1 MLALNGPNQTKLHMK
16 ETGPHNPAASINASG
31 IAATGEVFYNAS
43 PEKLI
48 EHSVASHEGILS
60 DTGALAIRTGTFTGR
75 SPKDK
80 FAVEDDQTRDEI
92 DWNNFNQPFA
102 PEKFQSLSK
111 DVRQHLSKQPRLY
124 VMDLFAGADSDYRLN
139 VRVIAEFPWS
149 AHFANNMFLR
159 PSKEE
164 LENFKPEWTVYC
176 APTFKAT
183 PESHGTRSS
192 NFSILSFSDSQIL
205 IGGSGYTGEIK
216 KGIFTVFNYI
226 LPVKHGVLPMHC
238 SANEAEDGTTAI
250 FFGLSGTGKTT
261 LSADPER
268 SLIGDDEHGWD
279 QKGVFNFEGGCYA
292 KTIDLTEDKEPD
304 IFRAIRHGAILE
316 NIKFKPGT
324 RTVDF
329 SDSSLT
335 ENTRVSYPIYHIANA
350 KAESRGGHPQNI
362 FFLTCDAFGV
372 LPPISRLS
380 KEQAMYHFISGYT
393 AKVAGTE
400 AGISEPA
407 ATFSACFGAP
417 FLPLHPARY
426 AEMLGKQIDAHDVD
440 VWLVNTGWS
449 GGAYGT
455 GKRINL
461 KYTRAMVRAALAG
474 ELSDPSIQWTKD
486 ESFGL
491 SVPQRVPGV
500 PSELLDVRSTWADQE
515 AYDAQAHHLL
525 ELFKRNFKRFASET
539 SEEIKKAGPKEIVTS

>member
-1 MLALNGPNQTKLHMK
+1 MK
-16 ETGPHNPAASINASG
+16 ETGTRNPAAPIADDG
-31 IAATGEVFYNAS
+31 IAATGTIYYNAT

-48 EHSVASHEGILS
+48 EHSVRAHEGILA
-60 DTGALAIRTGTFTGR
+60 DNGALAIRTGTFTGR

-80 FAVEDDQTRDEI
+80 FCVEDAQTRDEV

-102 PEKFQSLSK
+102 EDKFAPLRAE
-111 DVRQHLSKQPRLY
+111 VREHLGQQAKLY
-124 VMDLFAGADSDYRLN
+124 VMDVFAGADPAYRLK

-149 AHFANNMFLR
+149 AQFAHNMFLR
-159 PSKEE
+159 PTTEE
-164 LENFKPEWTVYC
+164 LETFTADWTIYC

-183 PESHGTRSS
+183 PEVHGTRQA
-192 NFSILSFSDSQIL
+192 NFSIISFGESQIL

-216 KGIFTVFNYI
+216 KGIFTVLNFL
-226 LPVKHGVLPMHC
+226 LPVEHGVLPMHC
-238 SANEAEDGTTAI
+238 SANEGTDGSTSI

-268 SLIGDDEHGWD
+268 ALIGDDEHGWD
-279 QKGVFNFEGGCYA
+279 DKGVFNFEGGCYA

-304 IFRAIRHGAILE
+304 IFRAVRHGAILE
-316 NIKFKPGT
+316 NIVFAEGT

-329 SDSSLT
+329 TDSKLT
-335 ENTRVSYPIYHIANA
+335 ENTRVSYPIHFIDNA
-350 KAESRGGHPQNI
+350 KTESRGGHPRNV

-372 LPPISRLS
+372 LPPIARLT

-400 AGISEPA
+400 AGVTEPT

-426 AEMLGKQIDAHDVD
+426 ATMLGAQIDAHGVD

-449 GGAYGT
+449 GGGYGT
-455 GKRINL
+455 GKRISL

-474 ELSDPSIQWTKD
+474 ELGREATTWTPD
-486 ESFGL
+486 ERFGVL
-491 SVPQRVPGV
+491 VPAAVPGV
-500 PSELLDVRSTWADQE
+500 PAEILDVRSTWADGAAFDKAAE
-515 AYDAQAHHLL
+515 KLVS
-525 ELFKRNFKRFASET
+525 LFHKNFERFAGET
-539 SEEIKKAGPKEIVTS
+539 PKEILAAEPKRERAVV

>member
-1 MLALNGPNQTKLHMK
+1 MK
-16 ETGPHNPAASINASG
+16 ETGPRNPAAPIDLNG
-31 IAATGEVFYNAS
+31 VAATGTVYYNAT
-43 PEKLI
+43 PEKLV
-48 EHSVASHEGILS
+48 EHSVRAHEGALADS
-60 DTGALAIRTGTFTGR
+60 GALAIRTGTFTGR

-80 FAVEDDQTRDEI
+80 FCVEDDVTRDEV
-92 DWNNFNQPFA
+92 DWNNFNQRFPEEKFA
-102 PEKFQSLSK
+102 PLREE
-111 DVRQHLSKQPRLY
+111 VREHLAGQEQLY
-124 VMDLFAGADSDYRLN
+124 VMDVFAGADPAYRLS

-149 AHFANNMFLR
+149 AQFAHNMFLR
-159 PSKEE
+159 PTAEE
-164 LENFKPEWTVYC
+164 LETFEADWTIYC

-183 PESHGTRSS
+183 PEVHGTRQG
-192 NFSILSFSDSQIL
+192 NFSIISFGESQIL

-216 KGIFTVFNYI
+216 KGIFTVLNFL

-238 SANEAEDGTTAI
+238 SANEGPDGATSI

-268 SLIGDDEHGWD
+268 ALIGDDEHGWD
-279 QKGVFNFEGGCYA
+279 DHGVFNFEGGCYA

-316 NIKFKPGT
+316 NIIFKPGT

-329 SDSSLT
+329 AADTLT
-335 ENTRVSYPIYHIANA
+335 ENTRVSYPIHHIANA
-350 KAESRGGHPQNI
+350 KEVSRGGHPRNI

-372 LPPISRLS
+372 LPPISRLT

-400 AGISEPA
+400 AGVKEPT

-426 AEMLGKQIDAHDVD
+426 ATLLGEQIDRHGVD

-449 GGAYGT
+449 GGAYGR
-455 GKRINL
+455 GQRISL

-474 ELSDPSIQWTKD
+474 ELGRDATTWSPD
-486 ESFGL
+486 ERFGVL
-491 SVPQRVPGV
+491 VPAAVPGV
-500 PSELLDVRSTWADQE
+500 PSQLLDVRNTWEKGE
-515 AYDAQAHHLL
+515 AFDAQSRRLV
-525 ELFKRNFKRFASET
+525 ELFKKNFERFAAET
-539 SEEIKKAGPKEIVTS
+539 PEEIKAAGPEYLVEA